1 MAHCCVGGAEGSAGL
16 STDHAAVPRRAV
28 PFHRYNKL
36 QSDPT
41 FANGEVFITDDL
53 EVDLQHACALVGVKA
68 GHDACAAASHDGVAA
83 LEVGRIVA
91 VWLRRVPPGMRGLL
105 AADYLEQAVYRVLG
119 ARHVAAFFA
128 TCLAERM

>member
-1 MAHCCVGGAEGSAGL
+1 M
-16 STDHAAVPRRAV
+16 D
-28 PFHRYNKL
+28 RYNKL
-36 QSDPT
+36 GSDPT
-41 FANGEVFITDDL
+41 FANGEVFITEDL
-53 EVDLQHACALVGVKA
+53 EVDLQHACALVGVPQQGVRVA
-68 GHDACAAASHDGVAA
+68 QVCGGASHDGVAA

-128 TCLAERM
+128 TCLAEA